1 VKGIIIIKLQTKM
14 KASTILFA
22 LVASVSAIKVK
33 DAESTKQLV
42 ALGEKLGLET
52 TVDMFDGQSPEDV
65 TNAIIGA
72 ALESGKSQS
81 EIESAMS
88 GQ

>member
-1 VKGIIIIKLQTKM
+1 M
-14 KASTILFA
+14 KATTILFA
-22 LVASVSAIKVK
+22 LVASVSAIKIK
-33 DAESTKQLV
+33 DAEATKQLV

-52 TVDMFDGQSPEDV
+52 SVDMFDGQSPEDV

-81 EIESAMS
+81 EIESVM
-88 GQ
+88 GGN